1 MPTYQNPGVYVT
13 EAAFVAKPKQSN
25 TSRSTAV
32 FFGEASRGP
41 STATLVTSWSEYR
54 TLYGELSQTSD
65 LGFAVYHYFS
75 NGGKDAYIVRVTSST
90 AASASITV
98 PYYPNGVGSASAVL
112 FTANAISK
120 GTWGNSLTVEFTAGT
135 TAATA
140 SIIPSFNLIVK
151 LSGVEVERWNDLS
164 PESSANRY
172 LVTIL
177 NNYSNYLDGVVI
189 GGGVASETAD
199 ATWAYKSSATSFA
212 SGSNGA
218 ATQDSDYVSA
228 LSQLDNVEGV
238 LLLNAVNKTGT
249 TLVNEFITKAEA
261 RGDSFVIIDPD
272 MTESNVAT
280 IGGTIVG
287 NYTSSNYAAVYYPHL
302 LMIDP
307 SKTGPG
313 AIRATAP
320 GGAVA
325 GAYVR
330 TEIERTVAKTPA
342 GFNVTVRNALGLG
355 TAFTELQTGTLYGT
369 YNINTL
375 KAIPGGGIVINGGR
389 TLDKSAP
396 GKYISARRTLNYL
409 KQVLKDA
416 TSYSVFE
423 PNDERLW
430 TQLSMGVSTLL
441 AEFWTQGG
449 LKGATANEAFYV
461 TCDSS
466 NNTAITVDN
475 GEVHLEVGVALQY
488 PAEFIVINLSQWTG
502 GSNSIETI

>member
-13 EAAFVAKPKQSN
+13 EAAFVSKPKQSN

-32 FFGEASRGP
+32 FFGEAARGP
-41 STATLVTSWSEYR
+41 SEATLVTSWAEYR

-65 LGFAVYHYFS
+65 LGFALYHYFS
-75 NGGKDAYIVRVTSST
+75 NGGKDAYVVRVTSS
-90 AASASITV
+90 SASKATITV
-98 PYYPNGVGSASAVL
+98 PYYPSGNGAASAVL
-112 FTANAISK
+112 FTANALSK
-120 GTWGNSLTVEFTAGT
+120 GTWGNSLTVDFTAGS
-135 TAATA
+135 TAAT
-140 SIIPSFNLIVK
+140 SSTIPTFNLIIK

-164 PESSANRY
+164 PDASANRY

-189 GGGVASETAD
+189 GEGVAAVTPSTS
-199 ATWAYKSSATSFA
+199 WAYKSGSTSFA
-212 SGSNGA
+212 TGTAGA
-218 ATQDSDYVSA
+218 ATQDSDYTAA
-228 LSQLDNVEGV
+228 LSNLDSVEGV

-249 TLVNEFITKAEA
+249 TLVNEFIAKAES

-272 MTESNVAT
+272 MAETNVST
-280 IGGTIVG
+280 IGGTTVG
-287 NYTSSNYAAVYYPHL
+287 NYTASNYAAVYYPHL

-342 GFNVTVRNALGLG
+342 GFNVTIRNALGLG
-355 TAFTELQTGTLYGT
+355 TAFTESQTGTLYGT

-389 TLDKSAP
+389 TLDKAPP

-416 TSYSVFE
+416 TSYAVFE

-449 LKGATANEAFYV
+449 LKGLTANEAFYV
-461 TCDSS
+461 VCDST

>member
-13 EAAFVAKPKQSN
+13 EAAFVSKPKQSN

-75 NGGKDAYIVRVTSST
+75 NGGKDAYIVRVTSSNAAT
-90 AASASITV
+90 ANISV
-98 PYYPNGVGSASAVL
+98 PYYPNGGTASAVL

-120 GTWGNSLTVEFTAGT
+120 GTWGNSLTLEFSTGT
-135 TAATA
+135 TVATA
-140 SIIPSFNLIVK
+140 SVIPSFNLIVK
-151 LSGVEVERWNDLS
+151 LSGTEVERWNDLS
-164 PESSANRY
+164 PDVSANRY

-177 NNYSNYLDGVVI
+177 NNYSNYLSGVAIGSGVVAE
-189 GGGVASETAD
+189 GAHASF
-199 ATWAYKSSATSFA
+199 AYKASATSFA
-212 SGSNGA
+212 SGTDGA
-218 ATQDSDYVSA
+218 ATQDTDYTTA
-228 LSQLDNVEGV
+228 LEQLNTVEGV

-249 TLVNEFITKAEA
+249 GLVNAFITKAQT

-272 MTESNVAT
+272 MTETNPLT
-280 IGGTIVG
+280 IGGTVVG
-287 NYTSSNYAAVYYPHL
+287 NYTASNYAAVYYPHL
-302 LMIDP
+302 LMVDP

-320 GGAVA
+320 GGAIA

-330 TEIERTVAKTPA
+330 TEIERNVAKTPA
-342 GFNVTVRNALGLG
+342 GFNVAVRNAIGLG
-355 TAFTELQTGTLYGT
+355 TSFTESQTGTLYGT

-416 TSYSVFE
+416 TSYAVFE

-430 TQLSMGVSTLL
+430 TQLSMGISTLL

-449 LKGATANEAFYV
+449 LKGTTASEAFYV

>member
-13 EAAFVAKPKQSN
+13 EAAFVAKPRKSN

-41 STATLVTSWSEYR
+41 SAATLVTSWSEYR

-75 NGGKDAYIVRVTSST
+75 NGGKESYIVRVTSST
-90 AASASITV
+90 AAKASVTV
-98 PYYPNGVGSASAVL
+98 PYYPNGGTASATL
-112 FTANAISK
+112 FTADAISK
-120 GTWGNSLTVEFTAGT
+120 GTWGNSLTLEFSAGT

-140 SIIPSFNLIVK
+140 STIPSFNLIVK
-151 LSGVEVERWNDLS
+151 LSGTEVERWNDLS
-164 PESSANRY
+164 PEASANRY

-177 NNYSNYLDGVVI
+177 NNYSNYLSGVVI
-189 GGGVASETAD
+189 GSGVASETAD
-199 ATWAYKSSATSFA
+199 VAWAYRSSATSFT
-212 SGSNGA
+212 SGSDGA
-218 ATQDSDYVSA
+218 ATQDSDYTSA
-228 LSQLDNVEGV
+228 LANLDTVEGV

-249 TLVNEFITKAEA
+249 TLVNEFIDKAES

-272 MTESNVAT
+272 MTETNVAT
-280 IGGTIVG
+280 IGGTIVS
-287 NYTSSNYAAVYYPHL
+287 NYNASNYAAVYYPHL

-320 GGAVA
+320 GGAIA

-330 TEIERTVAKTPA
+330 TEIERNVAKTPA

-355 TAFTELQTGTLYGT
+355 TTFTESQTGTLYGN
-369 YNINTL
+369 YNVNTL
-375 KAIPGGGIVINGGR
+375 KSIPGGGIVINGGR
-389 TLDKSAP
+389 TLDKTAP

-416 TSYSVFE
+416 TSYAVFE
-423 PNDERLW
+423 PNDARLW

-449 LKGATANEAFYV
+449 LKGATASEAFYV